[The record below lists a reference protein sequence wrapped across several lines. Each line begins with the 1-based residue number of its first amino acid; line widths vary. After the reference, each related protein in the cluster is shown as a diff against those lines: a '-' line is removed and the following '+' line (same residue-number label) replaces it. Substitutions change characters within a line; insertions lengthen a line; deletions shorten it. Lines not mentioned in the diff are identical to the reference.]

1 MRWVSGNEPIRG
13 SNAGRQEP
21 RPAAAPGQAS
31 AAGPMK
37 QRPGAPRPTSP
48 RAGLPRR
55 KDPSTAQFAAPAQY
69 PTDPLAASTGEAAI
83 TEVLDLALR
92 VGEVL
97 LSSGAATADVTSDI
111 LAVTSAYG
119 LPRCEV
125 DITFTAIS
133 ISAHR
138 GLSSPPVNTM
148 RVVNYRAM
156 DYTRLAEVDRVVH
169 SAQTGSLSARQAHRE
184 LDRITTAPHPYRR
197 WVATLAWSAM
207 AASIALLVGGGW
219 LVCVVAF
226 GSAAVI
232 DRAKRLLNR
241 TGLPF
246 FFQQVVGGFIATLPA
261 ALLFAAQD
269 SLHITIRPA
278 QVAAA
283 GVIVLLSGLS
293 LVGSMQD
300 AITGA
305 MVTASARF
313 LEVLIQTAGII
324 VGVGLA
330 LKLASG
336 FGVVL
341 PALGSSATALSRLP
355 VQVLAAAGSG
365 AFFALASYAERRAL
379 VFAAMAGAAG
389 FAVFGLLEHIAG
401 STLMASAAAATCV
414 GFAGGVLSQ
423 RYRIPPLVI
432 AVSGITPLLPG
443 LAVYRGLYALTNS
456 NPVTGLSE
464 MSAALA
470 IGAALAS
477 GVVLGEWLART
488 LRIKFAQRSPKAAA
502 ARNP

>member
-1 MRWVSGNEPIRG
+1 MQRVRGNEPFREDDG
-13 SNAGRQEP
+13 AR
-21 RPAAAPGQAS
+21 RRTVV
-31 AAGPMK
+31 
-37 QRPGAPRPTSP
+37 QRS
-48 RAGLPRR
+48 

-69 PTDPLAASTGEAAI
+69 PTDPLPVVSGEAAI

-97 LSSGAATADVTSDI
+97 LSSGAATIDVTTDI
-111 LAVTSAYG
+111 LTVTSAYG
-119 LPRCEV
+119 LPRCQV

-148 RVVNYRAM
+148 RVVNYRSL
-156 DYTRLAEVDRVVH
+156 DYTRLAEVDRVIR
-169 SAQTGSLSARQAHRE
+169 SAQRGMVTAREAHGE
-184 LDRITTAPHPYRR
+184 LDRLTTAPHPYQR
-197 WVATLAWSAM
+197 WVATLAWSGM
-207 AASIALLVGGGW
+207 AASVALLVGGGW
-219 LVCVVAF
+219 LVCTVAF
-226 GSAAVI
+226 VSAAVI
-232 DRAKRLLNR
+232 DRTKRLLNR
-241 TGLPF
+241 TGLPY

-269 SLHITIRPA
+269 VIHITVAPS

-313 LEVLIQTAGII
+313 LEVLILTAGII

-330 LKLASG
+330 LKVASG
-336 FGVVL
+336 LGVVL
-341 PALGSSATALSRLP
+341 PALGASTTALSQLP

-379 VFAAMAGAAG
+379 VFAAVAGAAG
-389 FAVFGLLEHIAG
+389 FAVFGVLQHIAG
-401 STLMASAAAATCV
+401 GTLMASAAAATVV
-414 GFAGGVLSQ
+414 GFAGGVLSR

-443 LAVYRGLYALTNS
+443 LAVYRGLFAMTNS
-456 NPVTGLSE
+456 DPVTGLSE
-464 MSAALA
+464 MSAALG

-477 GVVLGEWLART
+477 GVVLGEWMARSLRSTLAHRVPGV
-488 LRIKFAQRSPKAAA
+488 LA
-502 ARNP
+502 ARKS

>member
-1 MRWVSGNEPIRG
+1 MQRVRGNEPFREDDG
-13 SNAGRQEP
+13 AR
-21 RPAAAPGQAS
+21 RRTVV
-31 AAGPMK
+31 
-37 QRPGAPRPTSP
+37 QRS
-48 RAGLPRR
+48 
-55 KDPSTAQFAAPAQY
+55 KDPSTAKFAAPAQY
-69 PTDPLAASTGEAAI
+69 PTDPLPVVSGEAAI

-97 LSSGAATADVTSDI
+97 LSSGAATIDVTTDI
-111 LAVTSAYG
+111 LTVTSAYG
-119 LPRCEV
+119 LPRCQV

-138 GLSSPPVNTM
+138 GLSSPPVDTM
-148 RVVNYRAM
+148 RVVNYRSL
-156 DYTRLAEVDRVVH
+156 DYTRLAEVDRVIR
-169 SAQTGSLSARQAHRE
+169 SAQRGMVTAREAHGE
-184 LDRITTAPHPYRR
+184 LDRLTTAPHPYQR
-197 WVATLAWSAM
+197 WVATLAWSGM
-207 AASIALLVGGGW
+207 AASVALLVGGGW
-219 LVCVVAF
+219 LVCTVAF
-226 GSAAVI
+226 VSAAVI
-232 DRAKRLLNR
+232 DRTKRLLNR
-241 TGLPF
+241 TGLPY

-269 SLHITIRPA
+269 VIHITVAPS

-313 LEVLIQTAGII
+313 LEVLILTAGII

-330 LKLASG
+330 LKVASG
-336 FGVVL
+336 LGVVL
-341 PALGSSATALSRLP
+341 PALGASTTALSQLP

-379 VFAAMAGAAG
+379 VFAAVAGAAG
-389 FAVFGLLEHIAG
+389 FAVFGVLQHIAG
-401 STLMASAAAATCV
+401 GTLMASAAAATVV
-414 GFAGGVLSQ
+414 GFAGGVLSR

-443 LAVYRGLYALTNS
+443 LAVYRGLFAMTNS
-456 NPVTGLSE
+456 DPVTGLSE
-464 MSAALA
+464 MSAALG

-477 GVVLGEWLART
+477 GVVLGEWMARSLRSTLAHRVPGV
-488 LRIKFAQRSPKAAA
+488 LA
-502 ARNP
+502 ARKS

>member
-1 MRWVSGNEPIRG
+1 MQRVRGNEPFREDDG
-13 SNAGRQEP
+13 AR
-21 RPAAAPGQAS
+21 RRTVV
-31 AAGPMK
+31 
-37 QRPGAPRPTSP
+37 QRS
-48 RAGLPRR
+48 

-69 PTDPLAASTGEAAI
+69 PTDPLPVVSGEAAI

-97 LSSGAATADVTSDI
+97 LSSGAATTDVTTDI
-111 LAVTSAYG
+111 LTVTSAYG
-119 LPRCEV
+119 LPRCQV

-148 RVVNYRAM
+148 RVVNYRSL
-156 DYTRLAEVDRVVH
+156 DYTRLAEVDRVIR
-169 SAQTGSLSARQAHRE
+169 SAQRGMVTAREAHGE
-184 LDRITTAPHPYRR
+184 LDRLTTAPHPYQR
-197 WVATLAWSAM
+197 WVATLAWSGM
-207 AASIALLVGGGW
+207 AASVALLVGGGW
-219 LVCVVAF
+219 LVCTVAF
-226 GSAAVI
+226 VSAAVI
-232 DRAKRLLNR
+232 DRTKRLLNR
-241 TGLPF
+241 TGLPY

-269 SLHITIRPA
+269 VIHITVAPS

-313 LEVLIQTAGII
+313 LEVLILTAGII

-330 LKLASG
+330 LKVASG
-336 FGVVL
+336 LGVVL
-341 PALGSSATALSRLP
+341 PALGASTTALSQLP

-379 VFAAMAGAAG
+379 VFAAVAGAAG
-389 FAVFGLLEHIAG
+389 FAVFGVLQHIAG
-401 STLMASAAAATCV
+401 GTLMASAAAATVV
-414 GFAGGVLSQ
+414 GFAGGVLSR

-443 LAVYRGLYALTNS
+443 LAVYRGLFAMTNS
-456 NPVTGLSE
+456 DPVTGLSE
-464 MSAALA
+464 MSAALG

-477 GVVLGEWLART
+477 GVVLGEWMARALRSTLANRVPGV
-488 LRIKFAQRSPKAAA
+488 LA
-502 ARNP
+502 ARKS

>member
-1 MRWVSGNEPIRG
+1 MQRVRGNEPFREDDG
-13 SNAGRQEP
+13 AR
-21 RPAAAPGQAS
+21 RRTVV
-31 AAGPMK
+31 
-37 QRPGAPRPTSP
+37 QRS
-48 RAGLPRR
+48 
-55 KDPSTAQFAAPAQY
+55 KDPSTAKFAAPAQY
-69 PTDPLAASTGEAAI
+69 PTDPLPVVSGEAAI

-97 LSSGAATADVTSDI
+97 LSSGAATTDVTTDI
-111 LAVTSAYG
+111 LTVTSAYG
-119 LPRCEV
+119 LPRCQV

-148 RVVNYRAM
+148 RVVNYRSL
-156 DYTRLAEVDRVVH
+156 DYTRLAEVDRVIR
-169 SAQTGSLSARQAHRE
+169 SAQRGMVTAREAHGE
-184 LDRITTAPHPYRR
+184 LDRRTTAPHPYQR
-197 WVATLAWSAM
+197 WVATLAWSGM
-207 AASIALLVGGGW
+207 AASVALLVGGGW
-219 LVCVVAF
+219 LVCTVAF
-226 GSAAVI
+226 VSAAVI
-232 DRAKRLLNR
+232 DRTKRLLNR
-241 TGLPF
+241 TGLPY

-269 SLHITIRPA
+269 VIHITVAPS

-313 LEVLIQTAGII
+313 LEVLILTAGII

-330 LKLASG
+330 LKVASG
-336 FGVVL
+336 LGVVL
-341 PALGSSATALSRLP
+341 PALGASTTALSQLP

-379 VFAAMAGAAG
+379 VFAAVAGAAG
-389 FAVFGLLEHIAG
+389 FAVFGVLQHIAG
-401 STLMASAAAATCV
+401 GTLMASAAAATVV
-414 GFAGGVLSQ
+414 GFAGGVLSR

-443 LAVYRGLYALTNS
+443 LAVYRGLFAMTNS
-456 NPVTGLSE
+456 DPVTGLSE
-464 MSAALA
+464 MSAALG

-477 GVVLGEWLART
+477 GVVLGEWMARALRSTLANRVPGV
-488 LRIKFAQRSPKAAA
+488 LA
-502 ARNP
+502 ARKS

>member
-1 MRWVSGNEPIRG
+1 M
-13 SNAGRQEP
+13 
-21 RPAAAPGQAS
+21 
-31 AAGPMK
+31 
-37 QRPGAPRPTSP
+37 
-48 RAGLPRR
+48 
-55 KDPSTAQFAAPAQY
+55 QFAAPAQY
-69 PTDPLAASTGEAAI
+69 PTDPFPTVGGEAAI

-97 LSSGAATADVTSDI
+97 LSSGAAAADVTGDMQSI
-111 LAVTSAYG
+111 TLAYG

-133 ISAHR
+133 VSANR

-148 RVVNYRAM
+148 RVVNYRSL
-156 DYTRLAEVDRVVH
+156 DYTRLAEVDRVVRRV
-169 SAQTGSLSARQAHRE
+169 QRGELTARQAHRE
-184 LDRITTAPHPYRR
+184 LDRLTTAAHPYPR
-197 WVATLAWSAM
+197 WVATLAWSGM

-219 LVCVVAF
+219 LVCAVALL
-226 GSAAVI
+226 SAAVI
-232 DRAKRLLNR
+232 DRTKRLLNR

-246 FFQQVVGGFIATLPA
+246 FFQQVIGGFIATLPA
-261 ALLFAAQD
+261 ALLFAAQAQLD
-269 SLHITIRPA
+269 LSLRPS

-313 LEVLIQTAGII
+313 LEVIIQTAGII

-336 FGVVL
+336 VGIAL
-341 PALGSSATALSRLP
+341 PALDASNLDLSGLP
-355 VQVLAAAGSG
+355 VRVLSAAGAS

-379 VFAAMAGAAG
+379 LFAAAAGAAG
-389 FAVFGLLEHIAG
+389 FAVFGLLQQIAG
-401 STLMASAAAATCV
+401 GTLMASAAAATCV
-414 GFAGGVLSQ
+414 GFAGAMLSR

-443 LAVYRGLYALTNS
+443 MAVYRGLFAMTNS
-456 NPVTGLSE
+456 DPVTGLSE
-464 MSAALA
+464 MSAALG
-470 IGAALAS
+470 IGAALAA
-477 GVVLGEWLART
+477 GVVLGEWLARASSSA
-488 LRIKFAQRSPKAAA
+488 LSHRLPRPRG
-502 ARNP
+502 ARKP

>member
-1 MRWVSGNEPIRG
+1 MQRVRGNEPFREDDG
-13 SNAGRQEP
+13 AR
-21 RPAAAPGQAS
+21 RRTVV
-31 AAGPMK
+31 
-37 QRPGAPRPTSP
+37 QRS
-48 RAGLPRR
+48 
-55 KDPSTAQFAAPAQY
+55 KDPSTAKFAAPAQY
-69 PTDPLAASTGEAAI
+69 PTDPLPVVSGEAAI

-97 LSSGAATADVTSDI
+97 LSSGAATTDVTTDI
-111 LAVTSAYG
+111 LTVTSAYG
-119 LPRCEV
+119 FPRCQV

-148 RVVNYRAM
+148 RVVNYRSL
-156 DYTRLAEVDRVVH
+156 DYTRLAEVDRVIR
-169 SAQTGSLSARQAHRE
+169 SAQRGMVTAREAHGE
-184 LDRITTAPHPYRR
+184 LDRLTTAPHPYQR
-197 WVATLAWSAM
+197 WVATLAWSGM
-207 AASIALLVGGGW
+207 AASVALLVGGGW
-219 LVCVVAF
+219 LVCTVAF
-226 GSAAVI
+226 VSAAVI
-232 DRAKRLLNR
+232 DRTKRLLNR
-241 TGLPF
+241 TGLPY

-269 SLHITIRPA
+269 VIHITVAPS

-313 LEVLIQTAGII
+313 LEVLILTAGII

-330 LKLASG
+330 LKVASG
-336 FGVVL
+336 LGVVL
-341 PALGSSATALSRLP
+341 PALGASTTALSQLP

-379 VFAAMAGAAG
+379 VFAAVAGAAG
-389 FAVFGLLEHIAG
+389 FAVFGVLQHIAG
-401 STLMASAAAATCV
+401 GTLMASAAAATVV
-414 GFAGGVLSQ
+414 GFAGGVLSR

-443 LAVYRGLYALTNS
+443 LAVYRGLFAMTNS
-456 NPVTGLSE
+456 DPVTGLSE
-464 MSAALA
+464 MSAALG

-477 GVVLGEWLART
+477 GVVLGEWMARALRSTLANRVPGV
-488 LRIKFAQRSPKAAA
+488 LA
-502 ARNP
+502 ARKS

>member
-1 MRWVSGNEPIRG
+1 MQRVRGNEPFREDDG
-13 SNAGRQEP
+13 AR
-21 RPAAAPGQAS
+21 RRTVV
-31 AAGPMK
+31 
-37 QRPGAPRPTSP
+37 QRS
-48 RAGLPRR
+48 

-69 PTDPLAASTGEAAI
+69 PTDPLPVVSGEAAI

-97 LSSGAATADVTSDI
+97 LSSGAATIDVTTDI
-111 LAVTSAYG
+111 LTVTSAYG
-119 LPRCEV
+119 LPRCQV

-148 RVVNYRAM
+148 RVVNYRSL
-156 DYTRLAEVDRVVH
+156 DYTRLAEVDRVIR
-169 SAQTGSLSARQAHRE
+169 SAQRGMVTAREAHGE
-184 LDRITTAPHPYRR
+184 LDRLTTAPHPYQR
-197 WVATLAWSAM
+197 WVATLAWSGM
-207 AASIALLVGGGW
+207 AASVALLVGGGW
-219 LVCVVAF
+219 LVCAVAF
-226 GSAAVI
+226 VSAAVI
-232 DRAKRLLNR
+232 DRTKRLLNR
-241 TGLPF
+241 TGLPY

-269 SLHITIRPA
+269 VIHITVAPS

-313 LEVLIQTAGII
+313 LEVLILTAGII

-330 LKLASG
+330 LKVASG
-336 FGVVL
+336 LGVVL
-341 PALGSSATALSRLP
+341 PALGASTTALSQLP

-379 VFAAMAGAAG
+379 VFAAVAGAAG
-389 FAVFGLLEHIAG
+389 LAVFGVLQHIAG
-401 STLMASAAAATCV
+401 GTLMASAAAATVV
-414 GFAGGVLSQ
+414 GFAGGVLSR

-443 LAVYRGLYALTNS
+443 LAVYRGLFAMTNS
-456 NPVTGLSE
+456 DPVTGLSE
-464 MSAALA
+464 MSAALG

-477 GVVLGEWLART
+477 GVVLGEWMARSLRSTLAHRVPGVLAT
-488 LRIKFAQRSPKAAA
+488 RKS
-502 ARNP
+502 

>member
-1 MRWVSGNEPIRG
+1 VQRVRGNEPFREDDG
-13 SNAGRQEP
+13 AR
-21 RPAAAPGQAS
+21 RRTVV
-31 AAGPMK
+31 
-37 QRPGAPRPTSP
+37 QRS
-48 RAGLPRR
+48 

-69 PTDPLAASTGEAAI
+69 PTDPLPVVSGEAAI

-97 LSSGAATADVTSDI
+97 LSSGAATIDVTTDI
-111 LAVTSAYG
+111 LTVTSAYG
-119 LPRCEV
+119 LPRCQV

-148 RVVNYRAM
+148 RVVNYRSL
-156 DYTRLAEVDRVVH
+156 DYTRLAEVDRVIR
-169 SAQTGSLSARQAHRE
+169 SAQRGMVTAREAHGE
-184 LDRITTAPHPYRR
+184 LDRLTTAPHPYQR
-197 WVATLAWSAM
+197 WVATLAWSGM
-207 AASIALLVGGGW
+207 AASVALLVGGGW
-219 LVCVVAF
+219 LVCTVAF
-226 GSAAVI
+226 VSAAVI
-232 DRAKRLLNR
+232 DRTKRLLNR
-241 TGLPF
+241 TGLPY

-269 SLHITIRPA
+269 VIHITVAPS

-313 LEVLIQTAGII
+313 LEVLILTAGII

-330 LKLASG
+330 LKVASG
-336 FGVVL
+336 LGVVL
-341 PALGSSATALSRLP
+341 PALGASTTALSQLP

-379 VFAAMAGAAG
+379 VFAAVAGAAG
-389 FAVFGLLEHIAG
+389 FAVFGVLQHIAG
-401 STLMASAAAATCV
+401 GTLMASAAAATVV
-414 GFAGGVLSQ
+414 GFAGGVLSR

-443 LAVYRGLYALTNS
+443 LAVYRGLFAMTNS
-456 NPVTGLSE
+456 DPVTGLSE
-464 MSAALA
+464 MSAALG

-477 GVVLGEWLART
+477 GVVLGEWMARSLRSTLAHRVPGV
-488 LRIKFAQRSPKAAA
+488 LA
-502 ARNP
+502 ARKS

>member
-1 MRWVSGNEPIRG
+1 MQRVRGNEPFREDDG
-13 SNAGRQEP
+13 AR
-21 RPAAAPGQAS
+21 RRTVV
-31 AAGPMK
+31 
-37 QRPGAPRPTSP
+37 QRS
-48 RAGLPRR
+48 
-55 KDPSTAQFAAPAQY
+55 KDPSTAKFAAPAQY
-69 PTDPLAASTGEAAI
+69 PTDPLPVVSGEAAI

-97 LSSGAATADVTSDI
+97 LSSGAATIDVTTDI
-111 LAVTSAYG
+111 LTVTSAYG
-119 LPRCEV
+119 LPRCQV

-148 RVVNYRAM
+148 RVVNYRSL
-156 DYTRLAEVDRVVH
+156 DYTRLAEVDRVIR
-169 SAQTGSLSARQAHRE
+169 SAQRGMVTAREAHGE
-184 LDRITTAPHPYRR
+184 LDRLTTAPHPYQR
-197 WVATLAWSAM
+197 WVATLAWSGM
-207 AASIALLVGGGW
+207 AASVALLVGGGW
-219 LVCVVAF
+219 LVCTVAF
-226 GSAAVI
+226 VSAAVI
-232 DRAKRLLNR
+232 DRTKRLLNR
-241 TGLPF
+241 TGLPY

-269 SLHITIRPA
+269 VIHITVAPS

-313 LEVLIQTAGII
+313 LEVLILTAGII

-330 LKLASG
+330 LKVASG
-336 FGVVL
+336 LGVVL
-341 PALGSSATALSRLP
+341 PALGASTTALSQLP

-379 VFAAMAGAAG
+379 VFAAVAGAAG
-389 FAVFGLLEHIAG
+389 FAVFGVLQHIAG
-401 STLMASAAAATCV
+401 GTLMASAAAATVV
-414 GFAGGVLSQ
+414 GFAGGVLSR

-443 LAVYRGLYALTNS
+443 LAVYRGLFAMTNS
-456 NPVTGLSE
+456 DPVTGLSE
-464 MSAALA
+464 MSAALG

-477 GVVLGEWLART
+477 GVVLGEWMARALRSTLANRVPGV
-488 LRIKFAQRSPKAAA
+488 LA
-502 ARNP
+502 ARKS

>member
-1 MRWVSGNEPIRG
+1 MSNRPRVQRMSGPG
-13 SNAGRQEP
+13 
-21 RPAAAPGQAS
+21 PAARQ
-31 AAGPMK
+31 
-37 QRPGAPRPTSP
+37 
-48 RAGLPRR
+48 
-55 KDPSTAQFAAPAQY
+55 KDPSTVQFAAPAQY
-69 PTDPLAASTGEAAI
+69 PTDTQPAFTGEAAI

-97 LSSGAATADVTSDI
+97 LSSGAATADVTADI
-111 LAVTSAYG
+111 LAITSTFG

-133 ISAHR
+133 VSAHR
-138 GLSSPPVNTM
+138 GLSSPPANTM
-148 RVVNYRAM
+148 RVVNYRSL
-156 DYTRLAEVDRVVH
+156 DYTRLAEVDRVVR
-169 SAQTGSLSARQAHRE
+169 SAQAGQLTARQAHGE

-219 LVCVVAF
+219 LVCAVAF
-226 GSAAVI
+226 LSAVVI
-232 DRAKRLLNR
+232 DRTKRVLNR

-269 SLHITIRPA
+269 VIHITVFPS

-305 MVTASARF
+305 MVTASARL
-313 LEVLIQTAGII
+313 LEVLTLTAGII

-330 LKLASG
+330 LKVASG
-336 FGVVL
+336 VGVQL
-341 PALGSSATALSRLP
+341 PELGASTTALSQLP

-365 AFFALASYAERRAL
+365 AFFALACYAERRAL
-379 VFAAMAGAAG
+379 LFAAAAGAAG
-389 FAVFGLLEHIAG
+389 FTVFGLLQQIAG
-401 STLMASAAAATCV
+401 GTLMASAAAATFV
-414 GFAGGVLSQ
+414 GLAGGVLSK
-423 RYRIPPLVI
+423 RYRLPPLVI

-443 LAVYRGLYALTNS
+443 LAVYRGLSAMIN
-456 NPVTGLSE
+456 NDPVTGLSE

-477 GVVLGEWLART
+477 GVVLGEWMAKPLRAKPAHTLASR
-488 LRIKFAQRSPKAAA
+488 AAA
-502 ARNP
+502 G

>member
-1 MRWVSGNEPIRG
+1 VQRVRGNEPFREDDG
-13 SNAGRQEP
+13 AR
-21 RPAAAPGQAS
+21 RRTVV
-31 AAGPMK
+31 
-37 QRPGAPRPTSP
+37 QRS
-48 RAGLPRR
+48 

-69 PTDPLAASTGEAAI
+69 PTDPLPVVSGEAAI

-97 LSSGAATADVTSDI
+97 LSSGAATIDVTTDI
-111 LAVTSAYG
+111 LTVTSAYG
-119 LPRCEV
+119 LPRCQV

-148 RVVNYRAM
+148 RVVNYRSL
-156 DYTRLAEVDRVVH
+156 DYTRLAEVDRVIR
-169 SAQTGSLSARQAHRE
+169 SAQRGMVTAREAHGE
-184 LDRITTAPHPYRR
+184 LDRLTTAPHPYQR
-197 WVATLAWSAM
+197 WVATLAWSGM
-207 AASIALLVGGGW
+207 AASVALLVGGGW
-219 LVCVVAF
+219 LVCAVAF
-226 GSAAVI
+226 VSAAVI
-232 DRAKRLLNR
+232 DRTKRLLNR
-241 TGLPF
+241 TGLPY

-269 SLHITIRPA
+269 VIHITVAPS

-313 LEVLIQTAGII
+313 LEVLILTAGII

-330 LKLASG
+330 LKVASG
-336 FGVVL
+336 LGVVL
-341 PALGSSATALSRLP
+341 PALGASTTALSQLP

-379 VFAAMAGAAG
+379 VFAGVAGAAG
-389 FAVFGLLEHIAG
+389 FAVFGLLQHIAG
-401 STLMASAAAATCV
+401 GTLMASAAAATVV
-414 GFAGGVLSQ
+414 GFAGGVLSR

-443 LAVYRGLYALTNS
+443 LAVYRGLFAMTNS
-456 NPVTGLSE
+456 DPVTGLSE
-464 MSAALA
+464 MSAALG

-477 GVVLGEWLART
+477 GVVLGEWMARSLRSTLAHRVPGV
-488 LRIKFAQRSPKAAA
+488 LA
-502 ARNP
+502 ARKS

>member
-1 MRWVSGNEPIRG
+1 VQRVRGNEPFREDDG
-13 SNAGRQEP
+13 AR
-21 RPAAAPGQAS
+21 RRTVV
-31 AAGPMK
+31 
-37 QRPGAPRPTSP
+37 QRS
-48 RAGLPRR
+48 
-55 KDPSTAQFAAPAQY
+55 KDPSTAKFAAPAQY
-69 PTDPLAASTGEAAI
+69 PTDPLPVVSGEAAI

-97 LSSGAATADVTSDI
+97 LSSGAATIDVTTDI
-111 LAVTSAYG
+111 LTVTSAYG
-119 LPRCEV
+119 LPRCQV

-148 RVVNYRAM
+148 RVVNYRSL
-156 DYTRLAEVDRVVH
+156 DYTRLAEVDRVIR
-169 SAQTGSLSARQAHRE
+169 SAQRGMVTAREAHGE
-184 LDRITTAPHPYRR
+184 LDRLTTAPHPYQR
-197 WVATLAWSAM
+197 WVATLAWSGM
-207 AASIALLVGGGW
+207 AASVALLVGGGW
-219 LVCVVAF
+219 LVCTVAF
-226 GSAAVI
+226 VSAAVI
-232 DRAKRLLNR
+232 DRTKRLLNR
-241 TGLPF
+241 TGLPY

-269 SLHITIRPA
+269 VIHITVAPS

-313 LEVLIQTAGII
+313 LEVLILTAGII

-330 LKLASG
+330 LKVASG
-336 FGVVL
+336 LGVVL
-341 PALGSSATALSRLP
+341 PALGASTTALSQLP

-379 VFAAMAGAAG
+379 VFAAVAGAAG
-389 FAVFGLLEHIAG
+389 FAVFGVLQHIAG
-401 STLMASAAAATCV
+401 GTLMASAAAATVV
-414 GFAGGVLSQ
+414 GFAGGVLSR

-443 LAVYRGLYALTNS
+443 LAVYRGLFAMTNS
-456 NPVTGLSE
+456 DPVTGLSE
-464 MSAALA
+464 MSAALG

-477 GVVLGEWLART
+477 GVVLGEWMARALRSTLANRVPGV
-488 LRIKFAQRSPKAAA
+488 LA
-502 ARNP
+502 ARKS

>member
-1 MRWVSGNEPIRG
+1 MQRVRGNEPFREDDG
-13 SNAGRQEP
+13 AR
-21 RPAAAPGQAS
+21 RRTVV
-31 AAGPMK
+31 
-37 QRPGAPRPTSP
+37 QRS
-48 RAGLPRR
+48 

-69 PTDPLAASTGEAAI
+69 PTDPLPVVSGEAAI

-97 LSSGAATADVTSDI
+97 LSSGAATIDVTTDI
-111 LAVTSAYG
+111 LTVTSAYG
-119 LPRCEV
+119 LPRCQV

-138 GLSSPPVNTM
+138 GLSSPPVDTM
-148 RVVNYRAM
+148 RVVNYRSL
-156 DYTRLAEVDRVVH
+156 DYTRLAEVDRVIR
-169 SAQTGSLSARQAHRE
+169 SAQRGMVTAREAHGE
-184 LDRITTAPHPYRR
+184 LDRLTTAPHPYQR
-197 WVATLAWSAM
+197 WVATLAWSGM
-207 AASIALLVGGGW
+207 AASVALLVGGGW
-219 LVCVVAF
+219 LVCTVAF
-226 GSAAVI
+226 VSAAVI
-232 DRAKRLLNR
+232 DRTKRLLNR
-241 TGLPF
+241 TGLPY

-269 SLHITIRPA
+269 VIHITVAPS

-313 LEVLIQTAGII
+313 LEVLILTAGII

-330 LKLASG
+330 LKVASG
-336 FGVVL
+336 LGVVL
-341 PALGSSATALSRLP
+341 PALGASTTALSQLP

-379 VFAAMAGAAG
+379 VFAAVAGAAG
-389 FAVFGLLEHIAG
+389 FAVFGVLQHIAG
-401 STLMASAAAATCV
+401 GTLMASAAAATVV
-414 GFAGGVLSQ
+414 GFAGGVLSR

-443 LAVYRGLYALTNS
+443 LAVYRGLFAMTNS
-456 NPVTGLSE
+456 DPVTGLSE
-464 MSAALA
+464 MSAALG

-477 GVVLGEWLART
+477 GVVLGEWMARSLRSTLAYRVPGV
-488 LRIKFAQRSPKAAA
+488 LP
-502 ARNP
+502 ARKP

>member
-1 MRWVSGNEPIRG
+1 VQRVRGNEPFREDDG
-13 SNAGRQEP
+13 AR
-21 RPAAAPGQAS
+21 RRTVV
-31 AAGPMK
+31 
-37 QRPGAPRPTSP
+37 QRS
-48 RAGLPRR
+48 

-69 PTDPLAASTGEAAI
+69 PTDPLPVVSGEAAI

-97 LSSGAATADVTSDI
+97 LSSGAATIDVTTDI
-111 LAVTSAYG
+111 LTVTSAYG
-119 LPRCEV
+119 LPRCQV

-148 RVVNYRAM
+148 RVVNYRSL
-156 DYTRLAEVDRVVH
+156 DYTRLAEVDRVIR
-169 SAQTGSLSARQAHRE
+169 SAQRGMVTAREAHGE
-184 LDRITTAPHPYRR
+184 LDRLTTAPHPYQR
-197 WVATLAWSAM
+197 WVATLAWSGM
-207 AASIALLVGGGW
+207 AASVALLVGGGW
-219 LVCVVAF
+219 LVCAVAF
-226 GSAAVI
+226 VSAAVI
-232 DRAKRLLNR
+232 DRTKRLLNR
-241 TGLPF
+241 TGLPY

-269 SLHITIRPA
+269 VIHITVAPS

-313 LEVLIQTAGII
+313 LEVLILTAGII

-330 LKLASG
+330 LKVASG
-336 FGVVL
+336 LGVVL
-341 PALGSSATALSRLP
+341 PALGASTTALSQLP

-379 VFAAMAGAAG
+379 VFAAVAGAAG
-389 FAVFGLLEHIAG
+389 FAVFGVLQHIAG
-401 STLMASAAAATCV
+401 GTLMASAAAATVV
-414 GFAGGVLSQ
+414 GFAGGVLSR

-443 LAVYRGLYALTNS
+443 LAVYRGLFAMTDS
-456 NPVTGLSE
+456 DPVTGLSE
-464 MSAALA
+464 MSAALG

-477 GVVLGEWLART
+477 GVVLGEWMARSLRSTLAHRVPGV
-488 LRIKFAQRSPKAAA
+488 LA
-502 ARNP
+502 ARKS

>member
-1 MRWVSGNEPIRG
+1 VQRVRGNEPFREDDG
-13 SNAGRQEP
+13 AR
-21 RPAAAPGQAS
+21 RRTVV
-31 AAGPMK
+31 
-37 QRPGAPRPTSP
+37 QRS
-48 RAGLPRR
+48 
-55 KDPSTAQFAAPAQY
+55 KDPSTAKFAAPAQY
-69 PTDPLAASTGEAAI
+69 PTDPLPVVSGEAAI

-97 LSSGAATADVTSDI
+97 LSSGAATIDVTTDI
-111 LAVTSAYG
+111 LTVTSAYG
-119 LPRCEV
+119 LPRCQV

-138 GLSSPPVNTM
+138 GLSSPPVDTM
-148 RVVNYRAM
+148 RVVNYRSL
-156 DYTRLAEVDRVVH
+156 DYTRLAEVDRVIR
-169 SAQTGSLSARQAHRE
+169 SAQRGMVTAREAHGE
-184 LDRITTAPHPYRR
+184 LDRLTTAPHPYQR
-197 WVATLAWSAM
+197 WVATLAWSGM
-207 AASIALLVGGGW
+207 AASVALLVGGGW
-219 LVCVVAF
+219 LVCTVAF
-226 GSAAVI
+226 VSAAVI
-232 DRAKRLLNR
+232 DRTKRLLNR
-241 TGLPF
+241 TGLPY

-269 SLHITIRPA
+269 VIHITVAPS

-313 LEVLIQTAGII
+313 LEVLILTAGII

-330 LKLASG
+330 LKVASG
-336 FGVVL
+336 LGVVL
-341 PALGSSATALSRLP
+341 PALGASTTALSQLP

-379 VFAAMAGAAG
+379 VFAAVAGAAG
-389 FAVFGLLEHIAG
+389 FAVFGVLQHIAG
-401 STLMASAAAATCV
+401 GTLMASAAAATVV
-414 GFAGGVLSQ
+414 GFAGGVLSR

-443 LAVYRGLYALTNS
+443 LAVYRGLFAMTNS
-456 NPVTGLSE
+456 DPVTGLSE
-464 MSAALA
+464 MSAALG

-477 GVVLGEWLART
+477 GVVLGEWMARSLRSTLAHRVPGV
-488 LRIKFAQRSPKAAA
+488 LA
-502 ARNP
+502 ARKS

>member
-1 MRWVSGNEPIRG
+1 VQWVRDPSSRAKQPFHGGSGLPHPQRT
-13 SNAGRQEP
+13 
-21 RPAAAPGQAS
+21 PA
-31 AAGPMK
+31 
-37 QRPGAPRPTSP
+37 
-48 RAGLPRR
+48 PRR
-55 KDPSTAQFAAPAQY
+55 KDPSTAQFAAPVQY
-69 PTDPLAASTGEAAI
+69 PTDPLPAFNGDAAI

-97 LSSGAATADVTSDI
+97 LSSGAASADVTKDVLTI
-111 LAVTSAYG
+111 TAAYG

-148 RVVNYRAM
+148 RVVNYRAL
-156 DYTRLAEVDRVVH
+156 DYTRLAEVDRVIR
-169 SAQTGSLSARQAHRE
+169 SAQTGALTARQAHGA
-184 LDRITTAPHPYRR
+184 LDRLTTAPHPYPR
-197 WVATLAWSAM
+197 WVATLAWSGM

-219 LVCVVAF
+219 LVCAVAF
-226 GSAAVI
+226 GSAVVI
-232 DRAKRLLNR
+232 DRTKRVLNR

-269 SLHITIRPA
+269 ALHLSVRPS

-300 AITGA
+300 AVTGA
-305 MVTASARF
+305 MVTAAARF
-313 LEVLIQTAGII
+313 LEVLTLTAGVI

-336 FGVVL
+336 VGVVL
-341 PALGSSATALSRLP
+341 PALGSSSIALSQLP
-355 VQVLAAAGSG
+355 VQVLAAAGAAG
-365 AFFALASYAERRAL
+365 FFGLACYAERRAL
-379 VFAAMAGAAG
+379 LFAAVAGAAG
-389 FAVFGLLEHIAG
+389 FAVFGVLQHIAG

-414 GFAGGVLSQ
+414 GFAGGVLSR

-443 LAVYRGLYALTNS
+443 LAVYRGLFAMTNS
-456 NPVTGLSE
+456 DPVTGLSE
-464 MSAALA
+464 MSAAVA

-477 GVVLGEWLART
+477 GVVLGEWLARSLRST
-488 LRIKFAQRSPKAAA
+488 LRQGVPSLLAVTKP
-502 ARNP
+502 

>member
-1 MRWVSGNEPIRG
+1 VQRVRGNEPFREDDG
-13 SNAGRQEP
+13 AR
-21 RPAAAPGQAS
+21 RRTVV
-31 AAGPMK
+31 
-37 QRPGAPRPTSP
+37 QRS
-48 RAGLPRR
+48 

-69 PTDPLAASTGEAAI
+69 PTDPLPVVSGEAAI

-97 LSSGAATADVTSDI
+97 LSSGAATIDVTTDI
-111 LAVTSAYG
+111 LTVTSAYG
-119 LPRCEV
+119 LPRCQV

-148 RVVNYRAM
+148 RVVNYRSL
-156 DYTRLAEVDRVVH
+156 DYTRLAEVDRVIR
-169 SAQTGSLSARQAHRE
+169 SAQRGMVTAREAHGE
-184 LDRITTAPHPYRR
+184 LDRLTTAPHPYQR
-197 WVATLAWSAM
+197 WVATLAWSGM
-207 AASIALLVGGGW
+207 AASVALLVGGGW
-219 LVCVVAF
+219 LVCAVAF
-226 GSAAVI
+226 VSAAVI
-232 DRAKRLLNR
+232 DRTKRLLNR
-241 TGLPF
+241 TGLPY

-269 SLHITIRPA
+269 VIHITVAPS

-313 LEVLIQTAGII
+313 LEVLILTAGII

-330 LKLASG
+330 LKVASG
-336 FGVVL
+336 LGVVL
-341 PALGSSATALSRLP
+341 PALGASTTALSQLP

-379 VFAAMAGAAG
+379 VFAAVAGAAG
-389 FAVFGLLEHIAG
+389 FAVFGVLQHIAG
-401 STLMASAAAATCV
+401 GTLMASAAAATVV
-414 GFAGGVLSQ
+414 GFAGGVLSR

-443 LAVYRGLYALTNS
+443 LAVYRGLFAMTNS
-456 NPVTGLSE
+456 DPVTGLSE
-464 MSAALA
+464 MSAALG

-477 GVVLGEWLART
+477 GVVLGEWMARSLRSTLAHRVPGV
-488 LRIKFAQRSPKAAA
+488 LA
-502 ARNP
+502 ARKS

>member
-1 MRWVSGNEPIRG
+1 VQWVRTNEPFRG
-13 SNAGRQEP
+13 GD
-21 RPAAAPGQAS
+21 GAS
-31 AAGPMK
+31 RRTVV
-37 QRPGAPRPTSP
+37 QRA
-48 RAGLPRR
+48 
-55 KDPSTAQFAAPAQY
+55 KDPSTAKFAAPAQY
-69 PTDPLAASTGEAAI
+69 PTDQLPVVSGEAAI

-97 LSSGAATADVTSDI
+97 LSSGAATADVTTDI
-111 LAVTSAYG
+111 LTITSAYG
-119 LPRCEV
+119 LPRCQV

-148 RVVNYRAM
+148 RVVNYRSL
-156 DYTRLAEVDRVVH
+156 DYTRLAEVDRVIR
-169 SAQTGSLSARQAHRE
+169 SAQQGMVTARQAHGE
-184 LDRITTAPHPYRR
+184 LDRLTTAPHPYQR
-197 WVATLAWSAM
+197 WVATLAWSGM

-219 LVCVVAF
+219 LVCAVAF

-269 SLHITIRPA
+269 VLRLTVRPS

-305 MVTASARF
+305 MVTAAARF
-313 LEVLIQTAGII
+313 LEVLILTAGII
-324 VGVGLA
+324 IGVGLA

-336 FGVVL
+336 VGIML
-341 PALGSSATALSRLP
+341 PPLGSSSVALSQLP

-365 AFFALASYAERRAL
+365 AFFALACYAERRAL
-379 VFAAMAGAAG
+379 LFAAAAGAAG
-389 FAVFGLLEHIAG
+389 FAVFGVLQHIAG
-401 STLMASAAAATCV
+401 GTLMASAAAATFV
-414 GFAGGVLSQ
+414 GFAGGVLSR

-443 LAVYRGLYALTNS
+443 LAVYRGLFAMTNS
-456 NPVTGLSE
+456 DPVTGLSE
-464 MSAALA
+464 MSAALG

-477 GVVLGEWLART
+477 GVVLGEWMARALRST
-488 LRIKFAQRSPKAAA
+488 LAQRVPALLG
-502 ARNP
+502 ARKP

>member
-1 MRWVSGNEPIRG
+1 MQRVRGNEPFREDDG
-13 SNAGRQEP
+13 AR
-21 RPAAAPGQAS
+21 RRTVV
-31 AAGPMK
+31 
-37 QRPGAPRPTSP
+37 QRS
-48 RAGLPRR
+48 

-69 PTDPLAASTGEAAI
+69 PTDPLPVVSGEAAI

-97 LSSGAATADVTSDI
+97 LSSGAATIDVTTDI
-111 LAVTSAYG
+111 LTVTSAYG
-119 LPRCEV
+119 LPRCQV

-148 RVVNYRAM
+148 RVVNYRSL
-156 DYTRLAEVDRVVH
+156 DYTRLAEVDRVIR
-169 SAQTGSLSARQAHRE
+169 SAQRGMVTAREAHGE
-184 LDRITTAPHPYRR
+184 LDRLTTAPHPYQR
-197 WVATLAWSAM
+197 WVATLAWSGM
-207 AASIALLVGGGW
+207 AASVALLVGGGW
-219 LVCVVAF
+219 LVCAVAF
-226 GSAAVI
+226 VSAAVI
-232 DRAKRLLNR
+232 DRTKRLLNR
-241 TGLPF
+241 TGLPY

-269 SLHITIRPA
+269 VIHITVAPS

-313 LEVLIQTAGII
+313 LEVLILTAGII

-330 LKLASG
+330 LKVASG
-336 FGVVL
+336 LGVVL
-341 PALGSSATALSRLP
+341 PALGASTTALSQLP

-379 VFAAMAGAAG
+379 VFAAVAGAAG
-389 FAVFGLLEHIAG
+389 FAVFGVLQHIAG
-401 STLMASAAAATCV
+401 GTLMASAAAATVV
-414 GFAGGVLSQ
+414 GFAGGVLSR

-443 LAVYRGLYALTNS
+443 LAVYRGLFAMTDS
-456 NPVTGLSE
+456 DPVTGLSE
-464 MSAALA
+464 MSAALG

-477 GVVLGEWLART
+477 GVVLGEWMARSLRSTLAHRVPGV
-488 LRIKFAQRSPKAAA
+488 LA
-502 ARNP
+502 ARKS

>member
-1 MRWVSGNEPIRG
+1 MQRVRGNEPFREDDG
-13 SNAGRQEP
+13 AR
-21 RPAAAPGQAS
+21 RRTVV
-31 AAGPMK
+31 
-37 QRPGAPRPTSP
+37 QRS
-48 RAGLPRR
+48 
-55 KDPSTAQFAAPAQY
+55 KDPSTAKFAAPAQY
-69 PTDPLAASTGEAAI
+69 PTDPLPVVSGEAAI

-97 LSSGAATADVTSDI
+97 LSSGAATIDVTTDI
-111 LAVTSAYG
+111 LTVTSAYG
-119 LPRCEV
+119 LPRCQV

-148 RVVNYRAM
+148 RVVNYRSL
-156 DYTRLAEVDRVVH
+156 DYTRLAEVDRVIR
-169 SAQTGSLSARQAHRE
+169 SAQRGMVTAREAHGE
-184 LDRITTAPHPYRR
+184 LDRLTTAPHPYQR
-197 WVATLAWSAM
+197 WVATLAWSGM
-207 AASIALLVGGGW
+207 AASVALLVGGGW
-219 LVCVVAF
+219 LVCTVAF
-226 GSAAVI
+226 VSAAVI
-232 DRAKRLLNR
+232 DRTKRLLNR
-241 TGLPF
+241 TGLPY

-269 SLHITIRPA
+269 VIHITVAPS

-313 LEVLIQTAGII
+313 LEVLILTAGII

-330 LKLASG
+330 LKVASG
-336 FGVVL
+336 LGVVL
-341 PALGSSATALSRLP
+341 PALGASTTALSQLP

-379 VFAAMAGAAG
+379 VFAAVAGAAG
-389 FAVFGLLEHIAG
+389 FAVFGVLQHIAG
-401 STLMASAAAATCV
+401 GTLMASAAAATVV
-414 GFAGGVLSQ
+414 GFAGGVLSR

-443 LAVYRGLYALTNS
+443 LAVYRGLFAMTNS
-456 NPVTGLSE
+456 DPVTGLSE
-464 MSAALA
+464 MSAALG

-477 GVVLGEWLART
+477 GVVLGEWMARSLRSTLAHRVPGV
-488 LRIKFAQRSPKAAA
+488 LA
-502 ARNP
+502 ARKS

>member
-1 MRWVSGNEPIRG
+1 MQRVRGNEPFREDDG
-13 SNAGRQEP
+13 AR
-21 RPAAAPGQAS
+21 RRTVV
-31 AAGPMK
+31 
-37 QRPGAPRPTSP
+37 QRS
-48 RAGLPRR
+48 

-69 PTDPLAASTGEAAI
+69 PTDPLPVVSGEAAV

-97 LSSGAATADVTSDI
+97 LSSGAATIDVTTDI
-111 LAVTSAYG
+111 LTVTSAYG
-119 LPRCEV
+119 LPRCQV

-148 RVVNYRAM
+148 RVVNYRSL
-156 DYTRLAEVDRVVH
+156 DYTRLAEVDRVIR
-169 SAQTGSLSARQAHRE
+169 SAQRGMVTAREAHGE
-184 LDRITTAPHPYRR
+184 LDRLTTAPHPYQR
-197 WVATLAWSAM
+197 WVATLAWSGM
-207 AASIALLVGGGW
+207 AASVALLVGGGW
-219 LVCVVAF
+219 LVCTVAF
-226 GSAAVI
+226 VSAAVI

-241 TGLPF
+241 TGLPY

-269 SLHITIRPA
+269 VIHITVAPS

-313 LEVLIQTAGII
+313 LEVLILTAGII

-330 LKLASG
+330 LKVASG
-336 FGVVL
+336 LGVVL
-341 PALGSSATALSRLP
+341 PALGASTTALSQLP

-379 VFAAMAGAAG
+379 VFAAVAGAAG
-389 FAVFGLLEHIAG
+389 FAVFGVLQHIAG
-401 STLMASAAAATCV
+401 GTLMASAAAATVV
-414 GFAGGVLSQ
+414 GFAGGVLSR

-443 LAVYRGLYALTNS
+443 LAVYRGLFAMTNS
-456 NPVTGLSE
+456 DPVTGLSE
-464 MSAALA
+464 MSAALG

-477 GVVLGEWLART
+477 GVVLGEWMARALRSTLAHRVPGV
-488 LRIKFAQRSPKAAA
+488 LA
-502 ARNP
+502 ARKS